1 MTEALPDYKV
11 GMGFGLHQGWAIEG
25 AIGSYF
31 KIDASYLSPN
41 VNMASRLEMATMQY
55 GVHILISGEL
65 VPICSK
71 DVRKLMRE
79 VDVVKVK
86 GSDNPI
92 KLFTIDAQIDDIKE
106 VTDRIKKLKIKEKK
120 AILGRE
126 KQVLWESLK
135 RKAMST
141 ISVFRNDTDFSD
153 LRKGF
158 NKEFNSRWTLAYE
171 KYISGE
177 WSEASRLLKLGQE
190 MRPDDGPTKTLLKVI
205 SNMSVPGENDF
216 NAPEDW

>member
-1 MTEALPDYKV
+1 
-11 GMGFGLHQGWAIEG
+11 
-25 AIGSYF
+25 
-31 KIDASYLSPN
+31 
-41 VNMASRLEMATMQY
+41 
-55 GVHILISGEL
+55 
-65 VPICSK
+65 
-71 DVRKLMRE
+71 MRE

-141 ISVFRNDTDFSD
+141 ISIFRNDTDFSD

-158 NKEFNSRWTLAYE
+158 SKEFS
-171 KYISGE
+171 
-177 WSEASRLLKLGQE
+177 
-190 MRPDDGPTKTLLKVI
+190 
-205 SNMSVPGENDF
+205 
-216 NAPEDW
+216 